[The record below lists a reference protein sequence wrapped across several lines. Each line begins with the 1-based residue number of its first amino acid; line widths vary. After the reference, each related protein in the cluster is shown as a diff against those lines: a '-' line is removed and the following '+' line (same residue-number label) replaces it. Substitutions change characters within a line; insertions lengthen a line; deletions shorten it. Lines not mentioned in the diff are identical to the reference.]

1 MAIAATTG
9 RSATHTERDVRK
21 GVTETIALDT
31 PVTSTIG
38 KDPAPLETTPEWQLK
53 TFASR
58 TTGGVIEGY
67 EPIASD
73 YQNNMANKAML
84 KGRFI
89 KQWRPVAVTKEMKLM
104 GNQYNEADPLAANVM
119 DFTKVLYSDVEFN
132 LLSDTEAVAP
142 AAGVTAS
149 SGRSIFRWISNDDA
163 RFTDTDTTPTSTY
176 RTPDASILV
185 SKAAATDITETEI
198 GALITSV
205 AKTRRKAGFGMGLPG
220 PAVAEV

>member
-73 YQNNMANKAML
+73 
-84 KGRFI
+84 
-89 KQWRPVAVTKEMKLM
+89 
-104 GNQYNEADPLAANVM
+104 
-119 DFTKVLYSDVEFN
+119 
-132 LLSDTEAVAP
+132 
-142 AAGVTAS
+142 
-149 SGRSIFRWISNDDA
+149 
-163 RFTDTDTTPTSTY
+163 
-176 RTPDASILV
+176 
-185 SKAAATDITETEI
+185 
-198 GALITSV
+198 
-205 AKTRRKAGFGMGLPG
+205 
-220 PAVAEV
+220 